1 MIMSCPYRLRCWL
14 IGWALLSWEQ
24 SAYAAADGV
33 ESLSDLLFLLLLLAS
48 PVLVLLLGL
57 ALWRWAWQQKASVD
71 QRPSTLD
78 GAPVQPSQR
87 GSVATDRQEI
97 GSIAFEKSN
106 ETYPSDWR
114 TNFDRASLAFLAI
127 VFVVLPSGLLIDS
140 VVIWWHHDPSVITFA
155 FGPGTFLCYL
165 PVAVG
170 LLLRWRKDEG
180 WAAAALMT
188 IATAW
193 VLFALFKHLSVLQI
207 NLATYG
213 KLANPGLLEY
223 LRLVLPMRQFQL
235 MITALV
241 WLFAA
246 SILRGVRR

>member
-1 MIMSCPYRLRCWL
+1 MFMSCPYRLRCWL
-14 IGWALLSWEQ
+14 IGWALLSCEQ
-24 SAYAAADGV
+24 STYAAADGV
-33 ESLSDLLFLLLLLAS
+33 ESFSDLLFLLLLLAS

-71 QRPSTLD
+71 RRPSTLD
-78 GAPVQPSQR
+78 GDPVQPSQR
-87 GSVATDRQEI
+87 SSVATDLEKTT
-97 GSIAFEKSN
+97 SIASEKSN
-106 ETYPSDWR
+106 ETYSSDWR
-114 TNFDRASLAFLAI
+114 TLFDRASLAFLAI

-140 VVIWWHHDPSVITFA
+140 VVIWWHHDPSVMTFA
-155 FGPGTFLCYL
+155 FGPGMFLCYL

-188 IATAW
+188 IAFAW
-193 VLFALFKHLSVLQI
+193 ILFAVFTPLNVLQI
-207 NLATYG
+207 NLAAYS

-235 MITALV
+235 MIAALV
-241 WLFAA
+241 WLFAT
-246 SILRGVRR
+246 SMLRGVPR